1 MDERGPSAFAAWM
14 HDEAV
19 PFLEKGLHAA
29 GADDGTH
36 ESRTANSSSTMRR
49 GRRLRRDSGQA
60 HGDSLEPPIR
70 APGPGA

>member
-29 GADDGTH
+29 GADDGTRVEDGELFVH
-36 ESRTANSSSTMRR
+36 YAPRTPTA
-49 GRRLRRDSGQA
+49 A
-60 HGDSLEPPIR
+60 
-70 APGPGA
+70 